1 MKNLSLIINA
11 VLLVAVVAL
20 FIIVFSNRSEKKVTN
35 DQQTQKE
42 DVQDYPIAYIN
53 TDSLL
58 INYEYARFLNEE
70 LLTEEES
77 SRADFNERLRV
88 FQDDMRSFQRKVQN
102 NGFLSLD
109 RAQNE
114 EKRLRQKEQELQ
126 ELNNQMS
133 NNLMRQQ
140 NRMNRELRDTITGFL
155 KEYTQK
161 NPYKLVLS
169 NTMGDNVLFANEAL
183 NITNEVVEKLNNRY
197 QNSEKGK

>member
-1 MKNLSLIINA
+1 MKNLSLVLNA
-11 VLLVAVVAL
+11 VLLVAVAAL
-20 FIIVFSNRSEKKVTN
+20 FIIVLSDGSEKKEEAN
-35 DQQTQKE
+35 QQTTKE
-42 DVQDYPIAYIN
+42 EVQDYPIAYIN

-102 NGFLSLD
+102 NGFLSLE

-114 EKRLRQKEQELQ
+114 ERRLREKEQELQ

-140 NRMNRELRDTITGFL
+140 NQMNRELRDTITGFL
-155 KEYTQK
+155 DEYTK
-161 NPYKLVLS
+161 KHPYKLVLS
-169 NTMGDNVLFANEAL
+169 NTMGDNILFANKAL
-183 NITNEVVEKLNNRY
+183 NITDTVVEQLNKRY
-197 QNSEKGK
+197 ESSKEEK

>member
-20 FIIVFSNRSEKKVTN
+20 FIIVFSNGSEEKESA
-35 DQQTQKE
+35 DQKAQKE

-58 INYEYARFLNEE
+58 INYEYARSLNEE

-102 NGFLSLD
+102 NGFLSLE

-114 EKRLRQKEQELQ
+114 ERRLRQKEQELQ
-126 ELNNQMS
+126 ELNSQMS
-133 NNLMRQQ
+133 NDLMRQQ
-140 NRMNRELRDTITGFL
+140 NSMNRELRDTITGFL
-155 KEYTQK
+155 EDFTTRH
-161 NPYKLVLS
+161 PYKLVLS
-169 NTMGDNVLFANEAL
+169 NTMGDNILFANDAL
-183 NITNEVVEKLNNRY
+183 NITNEVVEELNNRY
-197 QNSEKGK
+197 QNSKKEK

>member
-1 MKNLSLIINA
+1 MKNLSLVLNA
-11 VLLVAVVAL
+11 VLLVAVAAL
-20 FIIVFSNRSEKKVTN
+20 FIIVLSDGSEKKEEAN
-35 DQQTQKE
+35 QQTTKE
-42 DVQDYPIAYIN
+42 EVQDYPIAYIN

-102 NGFLSLD
+102 NGFLSLE

-114 EKRLRQKEQELQ
+114 ERRLREKEQELQ

-140 NRMNRELRDTITGFL
+140 NQMNRELRDTITGFL
-155 KEYTQK
+155 EEYTRK
-161 NPYKLVLS
+161 HPYKLVLS
-169 NTMGDNVLFANEAL
+169 NTMGDNILFANKAL
-183 NITNEVVEKLNNRY
+183 NITNAVVEQLNKRY
-197 QNSEKGK
+197 ESYKEEK

>member
-1 MKNLSLIINA
+1 MKNLSIILNA
-11 VLLVAVVAL
+11 ILFAAVIAL
-20 FIIVFSNRSEKKVTN
+20 FIIVLSDGSAKDETE
-35 DQQTQKE
+35 QKQKNE
-42 DVQDYPIAYIN
+42 NVQDYPIAYIN

-77 SRADFNERLRV
+77 SRADFNQRLRV

-102 NGFLSLD
+102 NGFLSLE

-140 NRMNRELRDTITGFL
+140 NQMNEELRDTITGFL
-155 KEYTQK
+155 DEYTQK
-161 NPYKLVLS
+161 HPFKLVLS
-169 NTMGDNVLFANEAL
+169 NTMGDNVLYANDAL
-183 NITNEVVEKLNNRY
+183 NITDDIVEKLNNRY
-197 QNSEKGK
+197 QVSQEE

>member
-20 FIIVFSNRSEKKVTN
+20 FIIVFSNGAGKEETA

-70 LLTEEES
+70 LLTEEET

-114 EKRLRQKEQELQ
+114 ERRLRQKEQELQ

-133 NNLMRQQ
+133 NDLMRQQ

-155 KEYTQK
+155 KEYTKK

-183 NITNEVVEKLNNRY
+183 NITNEVVEELNNRY
-197 QNSEKGK
+197 QSSEKEE

>member
-1 MKNLSLIINA
+1 MKNLSIILNA
-11 VLLVAVVAL
+11 ILFAAVIAL
-20 FIIVFSNRSEKKVTN
+20 FIIVLSDGSAKDETE
-35 DQQTQKE
+35 QKQKNE
-42 DVQDYPIAYIN
+42 NVQDYPIAYIN

-77 SRADFNERLRV
+77 SRADFNQRLRV

-102 NGFLSLD
+102 NGFLSLE

-140 NRMNRELRDTITGFL
+140 NQMNEELRDTITGFL
-155 KEYTQK
+155 DEYTQK
-161 NPYKLVLS
+161 HPFKLVLS
-169 NTMGDNVLFANEAL
+169 NTMGDNVLYANEAL
-183 NITNEVVEKLNNRY
+183 NITDDIVEKLNNRY
-197 QNSEKGK
+197 QVSQEE